1 MRVLVY
7 TLTCCR
13 KRAVEGASLY
23 SHAAGGGRLRVLVDT
38 HMLQE
43 EGG

>member
-1 MRVLVY
+1 MRVLSI
-7 TLTCCR
+7 LSCCR
-13 KRAVEGASLY
+13 RRAVEGASRY

-38 HMLQE
+38 LMLQE